1 MYLFVPLVVKRTKL
15 VPNKIK
21 IKKLA
26 RGKVAGNSLYNIDK
40 EVLRRSC
47 GVRKSDGVSWYALK
61 YTHNIPEH
69 SEKVIF

>member
-26 RGKVAGNSLYNIDK
+26 RGKVAGNSL
-40 EVLRRSC
+40 
-47 GVRKSDGVSWYALK
+47 
-61 YTHNIPEH
+61 
-69 SEKVIF
+69 